1 MLPSPKPEMSADDTN
16 MTAQKTD
23 IPAKRRG
30 GAKAARLAGPHSTGM
45 TLSPS

>member
-16 MTAQKTD
+16 M
-23 IPAKRRG
+23 G
-30 GAKAARLAGPHSTGM
+30 GAENRFQQKEGGAEAALLAARHSTGT

>member
-16 MTAQKTD
+16 MAGAENQQKE
-23 IPAKRRG
+23 G
-30 GAKAARLAGPHSTGM
+30 GAEAALLAARHSTGM

>member
-16 MTAQKTD
+16 MAAQKTD
-23 IPAKRRG
+23 PSKKKG
-30 GAKAARLAGPHSTGM
+30 GAEATLLAARHSTGM